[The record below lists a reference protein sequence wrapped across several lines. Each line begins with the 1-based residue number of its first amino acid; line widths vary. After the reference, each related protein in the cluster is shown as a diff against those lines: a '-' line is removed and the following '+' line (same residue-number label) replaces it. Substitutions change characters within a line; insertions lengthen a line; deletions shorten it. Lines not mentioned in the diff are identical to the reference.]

1 MLIEKLEE
9 LISNGGFV
17 MPPLLMCVCIAWWL
31 IGKRW
36 MIVRAPSRNNVDI
49 RLKPNHKDGLLGEL
63 AMKLRE
69 NSHPQ
74 YIESLISEYSAL
86 LNQDRKLLKTVIAVA
101 PLLGLLG
108 TVTGMIETFRGLGQ
122 STLFSQS
129 GGVAGGIAEALLTTQ
144 MGLIVAAPAI
154 LASRYLDRQA
164 EVTRSRMIG
173 IVKRGVVCE
182 D

>member
-1 MLIEKLEE
+1 M
-9 LISNGGFV
+9 
-17 MPPLLMCVCIAWWL
+17 
-31 IGKRW
+31 
-36 MIVRAPSRNNVDI
+36 
-49 RLKPNHKDGLLGEL
+49 
-63 AMKLRE
+63 
-69 NSHPQ
+69 
-74 YIESLISEYSAL
+74 ISEYSAL

-154 LASRYLDRQA
+154 LVSRYLDRQA
-164 EVTRSRMIG
+164 EVTRSRMVG
-173 IVKRGVVCE
+173 IVKRGLVCE

>member
-1 MLIEKLEE
+1 MLTFAIIQTIK
-9 LISNGGFV
+9 
-17 MPPLLMCVCIAWWL
+17 
-31 IGKRW
+31 
-36 MIVRAPSRNNVDI
+36 
-49 RLKPNHKDGLLGEL
+49 
-63 AMKLRE
+63 
-69 NSHPQ
+69 
-74 YIESLISEYSAL
+74 
-86 LNQDRKLLKTVIAVA
+86 
-101 PLLGLLG
+101 